1 MPRINAS
8 SRLNAARA
16 SFLIVAM
23 IVALGA
29 SGCGGK
35 IPPTHYYKLNIPPAP
50 VAAQGGGNNTAILMP
65 FRGSKLLTQDKI
77 VYRPNPEEVG
87 FYEYHRWAED
97 PRTTIAQSMLDHLRG
112 KKTFGRIVMFDGRT
126 MADYIVRGRIDRL
139 EEVDSP
145 DGSDVRVAFRISAEV
160 LSVEGREPLWV
171 GSHAETLQ
179 VTTRDVRTVVS
190 TMSDAAAKSVAKLA
204 ADINGFVSTHKLS
217 GKSDRGD
224 AGAAGN

>member
-87 FYEYHRWAED
+87 FYEYHRWAEG

-126 MADYIVRGRIDRL
+126 TADYIVRGRIDRL

-145 DGSDVRVAFRISAEV
+145 DGLDVRVALRISAEV

-217 GKSDRGD
+217 GKSDHGD
-224 AGAAGN
+224 AGAAGK